1 MFIIIFYE
9 QNINGDFVK
18 KILLLIFV
26 CLLFGIISVSSNDS
40 YYIRDDSY
48 NIYSISINNLNTKNF
63 FSYFDGICVIRIFP
77 KINPIY
83 KNVLGNL
90 SYKFSSTDINSEIS
104 LFNKYYLSIIKKN
117 SYSDYN
123 YLYINGID
131 IDKVFIYI
139 SEKDLYN
146 FLNKTGA
153 YIN

>member
-1 MFIIIFYE
+1 M
-9 QNINGDFVK
+9 K
-18 KILLLIFV
+18 KILLLILV
-26 CLLFGIISVSSNDS
+26 CLLFGIISVSSNDFVH
-40 YYIRDDSY
+40 DDSY
-48 NIYSISINNLNTKNF
+48 NIYSVSIDNLNTKNF
-63 FSYFDGICVIRIFP
+63 FSYFEGICVVRVFP

-83 KNVLGNL
+83 KNILGNL
-90 SYKFSSTDINSEIS
+90 SYKFSSSDINSEIS

-139 SEKDLYN
+139 SEKDLYT
-146 FLNKTGA
+146 FLNESGG